1 MPGDDPF
8 LQDARQVRLLSGL
21 SGARVLLMTKDN
33 RRWFVRKVAKEP
45 AHNDR
50 LRRQMAKQVAF
61 ARAIGSIIRVP
72 EILEH
77 GELEGLAYFDMEFVR
92 GTDGVTYLR
101 RSDNAALVALA
112 DKLCSYVEAVAKLPA
127 DHAPTGTLF
136 EALYGKLCAVQRKTP
151 VLGAETLA
159 RMFTALERV
168 RDAGD
173 GLRATMCHGDLT
185 LENIVVDDGGQIWML
200 DLLDAPFE
208 HYWQDIAKLHQD
220 LEGGWYRLGQPA
232 IARYV
237 LDYLGRRV
245 MSAAVALDPRYSEVH
260 AVLLACTFVRILPYV
275 RTEKEQQF
283 VKQRVEHFA
292 RSAHG
297 EL

>member
-1 MPGDDPF
+1 M
-8 LQDARQVRLLSGL
+8 RLLSGM

-45 AHNDR
+45 ANNDR

-61 ARAIGSIIRVP
+61 ARAIGLTVRVP

-112 DKLCSYVEAVAKLPA
+112 EKFCSYVEAVAKLPA
-127 DHAPTGTLF
+127 DSAPTGTLF
-136 EALYGKLCAVQRKTP
+136 EALYGKLCEVQRKTP

-173 GLRATMCHGDLT
+173 GLRGTMCHGDLT
-185 LENIVVDDGGQIWML
+185 LENIVIDDRGQVCML

-220 LEGGWYRLGQPA
+220 LEGGWYLLGQPP
-232 IARYV
+232 ISRYV
-237 LDYLGRRV
+237 LDYLARRV
-245 MSAAVALDPRYSEVH
+245 KSAALDIDPGYADVH
-260 AVLLACTFVRILPYV
+260 AVLVACTFVRILPYV
-275 RTEKEQQF
+275 RTEREREF
-283 VKQRVEHFA
+283 VKQRVDHFA
-292 RSAHG
+292 RLAHG
-297 EL
+297 ERP